1 MARFSRRFFRSPS
14 ASKKK
19 APLAAAFSI
28 FATAAILLTATIL
41 GGCAVLESLT
51 QRAGV
56 FGLRFAL
63 ERVDVSHLV
72 YPDDFLSAAI
82 SFISPSRSL
91 LQRIGVDI
99 HCDVKASNP
108 RPSPVVFD
116 GGIGYLRVKET
127 SASDPAASGVIPAFS
142 VGPNSDTEV
151 RITFPLRLD
160 NPIFAKAAWKA
171 IVRGQDVPYKVD
183 AKMRFHLLGGALGLP
198 DSTRAITLNVAKGSV
213 NAKAAGGSAVDR
225 FLKLLDAVF

>member
-1 MARFSRRFFRSPS
+1 MSLFRRRPLLSRPFYAFAGVISTL
-14 ASKKK
+14 
-19 APLAAAFSI
+19 LAAATFLAVAVS
-28 FATAAILLTATIL
+28 LN
-41 GGCAVLESLT
+41 GCAVLESLT
-51 QRAGV
+51 QRAGI
-56 FGLRFAL
+56 FGLRFGL

-82 SFISPSRSL
+82 SLVSPSRSL

-116 GGIGYLRVKET
+116 GGTGRLRVKET
-127 SASDPAASGVIPAFS
+127 SASDPAASGTIPPFS
-142 VGPNSDTEV
+142 VGPNSDTVV

-160 NPIFAKAAWKA
+160 NPVFAKAAWRA

-183 AKMRFHLLGGALGLP
+183 AEMRFHLLGGALGLP
-198 DSTRAITLNVAKGSV
+198 DSTRAVTLNVAKGSV